1 MMARRFT
8 RNAKSQ
14 PRKAR
19 TRCGKSAPEHGQL
32 AVKSTAN
39 MGIADMTNPTQEAVE
54 AVRFDDCP
62 EGLFWFGQHL
72 GFMTEYATAAKDGFR
87 QRDAYVVES
96 GEYFWGG
103 TSDPRKR
110 AELLVFPVEDPVAAL
125 RPAGDSG
132 EVAVKALEW
141 NDNNI
146 GVSYADTPFGR
157 YRATNSGWWFGADHL
172 TYAPSK
178 EAAKSAAQAEYDR
191 RIRSALAAPVHSTDA
206 GVERKRHA
214 EQILRVAAFLAATR
228 MQGWANPLVC
238 DLTDAAYFLDPSRRE
253 TSTGEAALSSP
264 QPPATQIEQDRR
276 LAAWRK
282 DRLDSISLQPPEQ
295 ETVRVTDEVVDYV
308 LRYGGQCRD
317 CADVN
322 GVCPYT
328 GLPCDVAEAKTAIR
342 HVLKA
347 VNYGITNGFLSTA
360 LASARPE
367 GWRGI
372 ETAPRDGTRILAT
385 GGGLGGKVEIV
396 AYLPRTG
403 AWETRDYVLDD
414 LDDEPQGYSRPLLWS
429 PIPAAPAPADEVKP

>member
-1 MMARRFT
+1 
-8 RNAKSQ
+8 
-14 PRKAR
+14 
-19 TRCGKSAPEHGQL
+19 
-32 AVKSTAN
+32 
-39 MGIADMTNPTQEAVE
+39 MTTPTQEAVE

-178 EAAKSAAQAEYDR
+178 EAAKSAAQADYDR
-191 RIRSALAAPVHSTDA
+191 RIRSALAAPVRSPDA
-206 GVERKRHA
+206 VTLETYYARQIEWSRDTFGPALRTKGAIDHIRKELAEIEADPHDLSEWVDVIILAMDGFWRHGGTA
-214 EQILRVAAFLAATR
+214 ESLMPALLAKQAKNMARAWPDWRTMSEDR
-228 MQGWANPLVC
+228 AIEHDRSG
-238 DLTDAAYFLDPSRRE
+238 D
-253 TSTGEAALSSP
+253 ALSSP
-264 QPPATQIEQDRR
+264 QPPDP
-276 LAAWRK
+276 AA
-282 DRLDSISLQPPEQ
+282 
-295 ETVRVTDEVVDYV
+295 VRVTHEVTDLLTEVG
-308 LRYGGQCRD
+308 RMP
-317 CADVN
+317 ADFPNYADWSV
-322 GVCPYT
+322 T
-328 GLPCDVAEAKTAIR
+328 LPAGHWRA
-342 HVLKA
+342 
-347 VNYGITNGFLSTA
+347 LSAA

-367 GWRGI
+367 GWR
-372 ETAPRDGTRILAT
+372 TMNSAPRDGTRILAT
-385 GGGLGGKVEIV
+385 GGGLNSRVDIVE
-396 AYLPRTG
+396 YLPNVG
-403 AWETRDYVLDD
+403 AWEGNGYVFDD
-414 LDDEPQGYSRPLLWS
+414 CDDEPDGYSRPSRWMPLPPL
-429 PIPAAPAPADEVKP
+429 PLKR